1 MNESVKKGCKWNSF
15 CTKYL
20 CNGAVVRNRK
30 KTNRKKRMKNEIVHF
45 RESIDCWCP
54 VCNAANMETKPKNVL
69 HLQRNLSVNLLVYC
83 SIWCEKWC
91 FVRWLKPKFG
101 FGFVECRKSPMGQT
115 MIEKRWCEWVFGKED
130 FSNKKTIFVVQIHT
144 FCRKAF
150 VAQLEEKNPFQS
162 IQTIIIVV

>member
-1 MNESVKKGCKWNSF
+1 
-15 CTKYL
+15 
-20 CNGAVVRNRK
+20 
-30 KTNRKKRMKNEIVHF
+30 MKNEIVHF

-115 MIEKRWCEWVFGKED
+115 MIEKCWCEWVFGKED
-130 FSNKKTIFVVQIHT
+130 FSNKKKNI
-144 FCRKAF
+144 CRSNSHI
-150 VAQLEEKNPFQS
+150 LPQS
-162 IQTIIIVV
+162 ICGTTGRKKPIPVDSNDYNSSLMSMQQSPSISYKQASYSASKIIRHKNRDIRQ